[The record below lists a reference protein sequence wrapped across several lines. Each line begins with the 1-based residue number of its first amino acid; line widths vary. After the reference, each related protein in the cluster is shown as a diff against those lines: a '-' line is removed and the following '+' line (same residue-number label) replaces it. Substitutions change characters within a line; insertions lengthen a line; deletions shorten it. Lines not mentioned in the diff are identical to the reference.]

1 MPESD
6 SRTPDSLGGAP
17 RPWYLEYGVPLLGT
31 LVAALIVVMFQTA
44 PVAPFML
51 AVIVAAWFGG
61 TRAGLVA
68 MGLAFIAIIPLV
80 DGLRVTRLLFFVVI
94 SGCMIWVIASER
106 RASASLRRTRDEL
119 QRQNDALNVEKVEAK
134 ALEELLRRNE
144 RELRLVID
152 TIPAMAWSLHA
163 DGRLEFLN
171 QRWLDYSGM
180 SLAEALERP
189 ADTMHPDDVP
199 AAMER
204 WRQALA
210 AGSGYEEEMRIR
222 RADGEYRWFLVR
234 IVPLLDPEG
243 KILRWYGTS
252 TDIEDRKRAEQS
264 ARRSERELREVIE
277 TIPAIAWTTTPDGAN
292 DFINRSWEE
301 YTGLSKA
308 DTAGDGWKR
317 AVHPDDIAGHVER
330 WQRSVASGEA
340 FENEARYRRADGEYR
355 WFLVRAVPLRDEAG
369 QVSRW
374 YGILADIQDRKVAE
388 EAVRESAQRLQH
400 LSRRLLEVQEEE
412 RRNLARELH
421 DEFGQLIATANLH
434 LHVAR
439 SGAGEA
445 ARAGLDNCAAILQQA
460 GDHVRSLALELRPAM
475 LETLGLDATLRW
487 LARQQQEGTGIRTEV
502 VGSVDEAAGDRAVAC
517 FRVAQEALTNVVKH
531 AQARHAWIEVG
542 EHEGRLELVVGDD
555 GAGFDVAS
563 TLEQAAARG
572 QLGLLGMRE
581 RVQILG
587 GDLRIES
594 QPGRGTHVQV
604 SFPRT

>member
-1 MPESD
+1 MPEPQSSALD
-6 SRTPDSLGGAP
+6 SPGNTS

-80 DGLRVTRLLFFVVI
+80 DGLRITRLLFFVVI

-106 RASASLRRTRDEL
+106 RASAALRRTRDEL
-119 QRQNDALNVEKVEAK
+119 QR
-134 ALEELLRRNE
+134 
-144 RELRLVID
+144 
-152 TIPAMAWSLHA
+152 
-163 DGRLEFLN
+163 
-171 QRWLDYSGM
+171 
-180 SLAEALERP
+180 
-189 ADTMHPDDVP
+189 
-199 AAMER
+199 
-204 WRQALA
+204 
-210 AGSGYEEEMRIR
+210 
-222 RADGEYRWFLVR
+222 
-234 IVPLLDPEG
+234 
-243 KILRWYGTS
+243 
-252 TDIEDRKRAEQS
+252 
-264 ARRSERELREVIE
+264 
-277 TIPAIAWTTTPDGAN
+277 
-292 DFINRSWEE
+292 
-301 YTGLSKA
+301 
-308 DTAGDGWKR
+308 
-317 AVHPDDIAGHVER
+317 
-330 WQRSVASGEA
+330 
-340 FENEARYRRADGEYR
+340 
-355 WFLVRAVPLRDEAG
+355 
-369 QVSRW
+369 
-374 YGILADIQDRKVAE
+374 
-388 EAVRESAQRLQH
+388 

-434 LHVAR
+434 LHAAR
-439 SGAGEA
+439 SSAGEA
-445 ARAGLDNCAAILQQA
+445 ARAGLDNCAAVLQQA

-487 LARQQQEGTGIRTEV
+487 LARQQREGTGIRTEV
-502 VGSVDEAAGDRAVAC
+502 VGSVDEPAGDRAVAC

-531 AQARHAWIEVG
+531 AKARHAWIEVG
-542 EHEGRLELVVGDD
+542 ERDGRLELAVRDD
-555 GAGFDVAS
+555 GAGFDVAR